1 MSSHKGGRK
10 PLKQPRKEAKDMD
23 KIRHSELKQN
33 KEQKK
38 LQELN
43 VNIWGKG
50 TLATGGMKKS
60 GKK

>member
-10 PLKQPRKEAKDMD
+10 PLKQPRKQAKDMD
-23 KIRHSELKQN
+23 KIRHSEPKQN
-33 KEQKK
+33 EEQKK

-43 VNIWGKG
+43 VNIWGRG